1 MLLGRKLFALIVL
14 KVCEN
19 VINLILYITIL
30 FYRVEM
36 SAQDEVSRIAFVFE
50 AIGNPVRFRI
60 LTLVSETER
69 PLHIKAVAKILK
81 MDYGTVYRHVKILKK
96 SGLLE
101 IYEVGRSRVLRSKNA
116 EVIRQMVELAKTI

>member
-1 MLLGRKLFALIVL
+1 
-14 KVCEN
+14 
-19 VINLILYITIL
+19 
-30 FYRVEM
+30 M
-36 SAQDEVSRIAFVFE
+36 SAQDEAGRIAFVFE

-81 MDYGTVYRHVKILKK
+81 MDYGAVYRHVKILKK

>member
-1 MLLGRKLFALIVL
+1 
-14 KVCEN
+14 
-19 VINLILYITIL
+19 
-30 FYRVEM
+30 M